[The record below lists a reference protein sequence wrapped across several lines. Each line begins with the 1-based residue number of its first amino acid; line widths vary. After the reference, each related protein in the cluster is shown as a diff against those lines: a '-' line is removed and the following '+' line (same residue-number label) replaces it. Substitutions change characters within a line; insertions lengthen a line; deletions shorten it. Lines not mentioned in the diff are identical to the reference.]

1 MTNKNISVGTG
12 GGAEKGGGPA
22 PVARFPLDAD
32 TLQRLDNL
40 ALITRKAM
48 ATGRPGRRRS
58 PLAGSSM
65 EFADYRRYTPGD
77 DFRRIDWRAY
87 ARLERLFLRVFEAEE
102 NLTVTILIDCSN
114 SMQHGTPLKASLAS
128 SLAAALSY
136 IALKCED
143 SVIVGALTDRLAAHR
158 RAGSGKH
165 AIWTVGEFLSR
176 LPHSGTT
183 DLNRALYDLGRIVRS
198 PGLTI
203 VISDFLAPG
212 GYQTGLRAVRQ
223 LRQEVALLQ
232 ILAPDEIEPDLLG
245 EWRLRDSERSH
256 SVDISSTP
264 GVLEAYQQR
273 LFTFMQDLASFA
285 HAHTMTYTM
294 IPSDTA
300 LTDVVQRL
308 LRRVEIVK

>member
-1 MTNKNISVGTG
+1 MTNESS
-12 GGAEKGGGPA
+12 A
-22 PVARFPLDAD
+22 ARFPLDAG
-32 TLQRLDNL
+32 TLQRLDSL
-40 ALITRKAM
+40 ALVTRKAM

-65 EFADYRRYTPGD
+65 EFADYRRYSPGD

-102 NLTVTILIDCSN
+102 NLTVTILIDCSD
-114 SMQHGTPLKASLAS
+114 SMQHGRPSKTSLAA
-128 SLAAALSY
+128 SLAAALAY
-136 IALKCED
+136 VALKCED
-143 SVIVGALTDRLAAHR
+143 SVIMGALTDRLTANR

-176 LPHSGTT
+176 LPQAGTT
-183 DLNRALYDLGRIVRS
+183 DLNRALYDLGRIVTS

-232 ILAPDEIEPDLLG
+232 ILAPDEIEPDIQG
-245 EWRLRDSERSH
+245 DWRLRDSEGVESIEV
-256 SVDISSTP
+256 SCTP
-264 GVLEAYQQR
+264 AVLQAYRQR
-273 LFTFMQDLASFA
+273 LLTFMQELASFA
-285 HAHTMTYTM
+285 HAHAMTYAM

-300 LTDVVQRL
+300 VTDVVQRL
-308 LRRVEIVK
+308 LRQVEFVR